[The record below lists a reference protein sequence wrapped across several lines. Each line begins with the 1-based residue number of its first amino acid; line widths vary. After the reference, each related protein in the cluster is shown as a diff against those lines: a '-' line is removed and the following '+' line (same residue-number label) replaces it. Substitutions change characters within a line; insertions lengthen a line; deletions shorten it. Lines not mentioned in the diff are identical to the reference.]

1 MSIQCNRVVSCGE
14 DDVGGSDAQLLI
26 KFVENALIQAVLGT
40 EDNNGE
46 RAPQSEHSDGI
57 TTRLLGAGTE
67 SRLVQVF
74 WTRRYARVDAT
85 ALTRVY
91 KRPGTKSPRSSGPS
105 GSKSRIPG
113 LREMRT
119 MTRPLPCAKKM
130 TPTAQRELRAL
141 RQLGQ

>member
-14 DDVGGSDAQLLI
+14 EDVGGSDAQPLI

-57 TTRLLGAGTE
+57 TTRLLGTGTE
-67 SRLVQVF
+67 SRLVQVS
-74 WTRRYARVDAT
+74 WTRRHARVDAT

-113 LREMRT
+113 LLEMRT
-119 MTRPLPCAKKM
+119 MTRPPPCAKK
-130 TPTAQRELRAL
+130 
-141 RQLGQ
+141 